1 MSFNQLLIPIA
12 PEQQLDDS
20 FHQAF
25 KFANQISAQVT
36 LLTVIED
43 LAELKEISRFSCT
56 TLDLLDKSTKIYH
69 GILKEWVLSLKQEYS
84 NIKFKTKIRI
94 GIPFIEIIK
103 EANDSQV
110 TMVILDTHRETKEKA
125 CQRGST
131 TLHIMRK
138 SEVPIWSISTA
149 PRPVKNIVAAL
160 DISNQDYR
168 DFNEQIIA
176 LAVEFCSITGASLTV
191 CHAWRLDSEGF
202 LRKWSGYDDLDI
214 ALLSKKMREERLG
227 RLRSLLMPY
236 ENSPIH
242 TSIKVLE
249 GETRQILPKYVNEE
263 GTDLVILGSLSRTGI
278 AGFLMGNTAESL
290 LNEIGCSLITLKPDD
305 FTSPVLEESE

>member
-1 MSFNQLLIPIA
+1 MILNQLLIPIA
-12 PEQQLDDS
+12 PEQEIDAS

-25 KFANQISAQVT
+25 KFANNISAQVT

-43 LAELKEISRFSCT
+43 LAELKEISRYSCT
-56 TLDLLDKSTKIYH
+56 TLDVLDKATKIYH
-69 GILKEWVLSLKQEYS
+69 GLLKEWVQSLKQEYS

-103 EANDSQV
+103 EAKDSHA
-110 TMVILDTHRETKEKA
+110 TMVILDTHREEKQKV

-138 SEVPIWSISTA
+138 SEIPIWSMSTDV
-149 PRPVKNIVAAL
+149 RPIRNIVAAL
-160 DISNQDYR
+160 DISNQDYH
-168 DFNEQIIA
+168 DFNEQILA
-176 LAVEFCSITGASLTV
+176 LAVEVCSVTGASLTV

-202 LRKWSGYDDLDI
+202 LRKWSAYDDLDI
-214 ALLSKKMREERLG
+214 ALLSKKMREERVD

-236 ENSPIH
+236 ENTPIG

-249 GETRQILPKYVNEE
+249 GETRQILPKFVNKE
-263 GTDLVILGSLSRTGI
+263 GIDLVVLGSLSRTGV
-278 AGFLMGNTAESL
+278 AGFFMGNTAESL
-290 LNEIGCSLITLKPDD
+290 LNDINCSVITLKPDD
-305 FTSPVLEESE
+305 FKSPVLE

>member
-1 MSFNQLLIPIA
+1 MILNQLLIPIA
-12 PEQQLDDS
+12 PEQKIDES

-25 KFANQISAQVT
+25 KFANNISAQVT

-43 LAELKEISRFSCT
+43 LAELKEISRYSCT
-56 TLDLLDKSTKIYH
+56 TLDVLDKATKIYH
-69 GILKEWVLSLKQEYS
+69 GLLKEWVQSLKKEYS

-103 EANDSQV
+103 EAKDSHA
-110 TMVILDTHRETKEKA
+110 TMVFLDTHREEKQKV

-138 SEVPIWSISTA
+138 SEIPIWSMSTDV
-149 PRPVKNIVAAL
+149 RPIRNIVAAL
-160 DISNQDYR
+160 DISNQDYH
-168 DFNEQIIA
+168 DFNEQILA
-176 LAVEFCSITGASLTV
+176 LAVEVCSVTGASLTL

-202 LRKWSGYDDLDI
+202 LRKWSAYDDLDI
-214 ALLSKKMREERLG
+214 ALLSKKMREERLD

-236 ENSPIH
+236 ENTPIG

-249 GETRQILPKYVNEE
+249 GETRHILPKFVNNE
-263 GTDLVILGSLSRTGI
+263 GIDLVVLGSLSRTGV
-278 AGFLMGNTAESL
+278 AGFFMGNTAESL
-290 LNEIGCSLITLKPDD
+290 LNEINCSVITLKPDD
-305 FTSPVLEESE
+305 FKSPVLG